1 MKISNETKI
10 GALTIIAI
18 VLLFLGFNFL
28 KGKSLF
34 KSGNYLYAKFPQ
46 SNGLVASN
54 VVTIN
59 GFQAGNVSKISAT
72 KDLKEIDVEVKL
84 NQQYDIPNNSTANIS
99 SNPLGASS
107 LEITLG
113 DSKQMMRSGDTLLT
127 VMTPGF
133 LGQVGSQIR
142 PLAETAKN
150 TLQHIDTVMQ
160 NINQVMDSGS
170 RENVQQI
177 VANLS
182 VVTKNLTQTTELL
195 NKALDL
201 QTGAFAGSIKN
212 INSFTRNLADN
223 NAKFDSVMTNLTVAS
238 SKFAQVDLSTTLNKL
253 NGSMEQLSDILKK
266 ANSTD
271 GSLGALLNDRELY
284 NNFNRTAKSLQT
296 LLDDLRVHPKRYV
309 NISVFGRKDKGNYLE
324 KPLPQDSTQINTDF
338 RKK

>member
-18 VLLFLGFNFL
+18 VMLFLGFNFL

-34 KSGNYLYAKFPQ
+34 KSGFYLYAKFPQ
-46 SNGLVASN
+46 SNGLVSSN

-59 GFQAGNVSKISAT
+59 GFQAGTVSRITAS
-72 KDLKEIDVEVKL
+72 KDLKEISVEVKL
-84 NQQYDIPNNSTANIS
+84 NEAYEIPKNSTANIS
-99 SNPLGASS
+99 SNPLGSSS

-113 DSKQMMRSGDTLLT
+113 DAKEHMQSNDTLVT
-127 VMTPGF
+127 VLTPGL
-133 LGQVGSQIR
+133 LGQVGSQIK
-142 PLAETAKN
+142 PLAETAKS

-160 NINQVMDSGS
+160 NINQVLDSS
-170 RENVQQI
+170 AKSDLQAM

-182 VVTKNLTQTTELL
+182 VVTSNLTQTTALL

-201 QTGAFAGSIKN
+201 QNGAFAGSIKN
-212 INSFTRNLADN
+212 LNSFTENLAAN
-223 NAKFDSVMTNLTVAS
+223 NGKFDSIMGN
-238 SKFAQVDLSTTLNKL
+238 LSTATGNFAKLDLETTLKSL
-253 NGSMEQLSDILKK
+253 NGSMAQLSAIMQK

-271 GSLGALLNDRELY
+271 GSLGALLNDKELY

-309 NISVFGRKDKGNYLE
+309 NISVFGKKDKGGYLE
-324 KPLPQDSTQINTDF
+324 APLAQDSSSADH
-338 RKK
+338 RK

>member
-10 GALTIIAI
+10 GALTIVAI

-34 KSGNYLYAKFPQ
+34 KTGFYLYAKFPQ

-59 GFQAGNVSKISAT
+59 GFQAGSVSKISAS
-72 KDLKEIDVEVKL
+72 KDLKEIEVEVKL
-84 NQQYDIPNNSTANIS
+84 NQEYEIPSNSVANIS
-99 SNPLGASS
+99 SNPLGSS
-107 LEITLG
+107 TLEISLG
-113 DSKQMMRSGDTLLT
+113 DSKEMMRSKDTLLT
-127 VMTPGF
+127 VLTPGL

-160 NINQVMDSGS
+160 NINQVMDSS
-170 RENVQQI
+170 AKEDIREI
-177 VANLS
+177 VGNLS
-182 VVTKNLTQTTELL
+182 VVTKNLTQTTALL

-201 QTGAFAGSIKN
+201 QTGAFAGSVKN
-212 INSFTRNLADN
+212 INSFTENLAAN
-223 NAKFDSVMTNLTVAS
+223 NVKIDSILAHMDVATG
-238 SKFAQVDLSTTLNKL
+238 KFARMDLSTTLDTL
-253 NGSMEQLSDILKK
+253 NSSLAAMSAILRKVNSDKGSI
-266 ANSTD
+266 
-271 GSLGALLNDRELY
+271 GALLNDRELY
-284 NNFNRTAKSLQT
+284 NNFNRTAQSLQT

-309 NISVFGRKDKGNYLE
+309 NISVFGKKDKGNYLE
-324 KPLPQDSTQINTDF
+324 KPLPQDSLPADD

>member
-34 KSGNYLYAKFPQ
+34 KTGYYLYAKFPE

-59 GFQAGNVSKISAT
+59 GFQAGTVSKITAS

-84 NQQYDIPNNSTANIS
+84 NQAYDIPKNSTANIS

-107 LEITLG
+107 LEVNLG
-113 DSKQMMRSGDTLLT
+113 DSKELMKSGDTLMT
-127 VMTPGF
+127 VMTPGL

-160 NINQVMDSGS
+160 NINQVMDSSAKGDI
-170 RENVQQI
+170 QDI

-182 VVTKNLTQTTELL
+182 VVTKNLTETTALL

-212 INSFTRNLADN
+212 INSFTKNLADN
-223 NAKFDSVMTNLTVAS
+223 NGQFDSVMNHLNVATA
-238 SKFAQVDLSTTLNKL
+238 KFAQVDLATTLNKL
-253 NGSMEQLSDILKK
+253 NGSMEQLSAILAK

-271 GSLGALLNDRELY
+271 GSLGALLNDKELY

-309 NISVFGRKDKGNYLE
+309 NISVFGRKDKGNYLV
-324 KPLPQDSTQINTDF
+324 KPLPQDSTHADF
-338 RKK
+338 RNK

>member
-34 KSGNYLYAKFPQ
+34 KTGFYLYAKFPE

-59 GFQAGNVSKISAT
+59 GFQAGTVSKITAS

-84 NQQYDIPNNSTANIS
+84 NQQYDIPDNSTANIA

-113 DSKQMMRSGDTLLT
+113 DAKTLMQSKDTLLT
-127 VMTPGF
+127 VMTPGL

-142 PLAETAKN
+142 PLAESAKN

-160 NINQVMDSGS
+160 NINQVMDSSS
-170 RENVQQI
+170 REHLQQM

-182 VVTKNLTQTTELL
+182 VVTKNLTQTTALL

-212 INSFTRNLADN
+212 INSFTENLAAN
-223 NAKFDSVMTNLTVAS
+223 NAKFDSVMNNLNVATG
-238 SKFAQVDLSTTLNKL
+238 KFAQVDLATTLDKL
-253 NGSMEQLSDILKK
+253 NGSMEQLSDIMKK

-309 NISVFGRKDKGNYLE
+309 NISVFGKKDKGNYLE
-324 KPLPQDSTQINTDF
+324 KPLPQDSLPADF

>member
-34 KSGNYLYAKFPQ
+34 KTGYYLYAKFPE

-59 GFQAGNVSKISAT
+59 GFQAGTVSKISAS

-84 NQQYDIPNNSTANIS
+84 NQAYDIPKNSTANIS

-107 LEITLG
+107 LEVTLG
-113 DSKQMMRSGDTLLT
+113 DSKDLMMSGDTLLT
-127 VMTPGF
+127 VLTPGL
-133 LGQVGSQIR
+133 LGQMGRQIR
-142 PLAETAKN
+142 PLAESAKN

-160 NINQVMDSGS
+160 NINQVMDSSARGDI
-170 RENVQQI
+170 QDI

-182 VVTKNLTQTTELL
+182 VVTKNLTQTTALL

-212 INSFTRNLADN
+212 INSFTKNLADN
-223 NAKFDSVMTNLTVAS
+223 NQQFDSVMNHLNVATA
-238 SKFAQVDLSTTLNKL
+238 KFAQVDLATTLNKL
-253 NGSMEQLSDILKK
+253 NGSMEQLSAILAK

-271 GSLGALLNDRELY
+271 GSLGALLNDKELY

-324 KPLPQDSTQINTDF
+324 KPLPQDSTHADF
-338 RKK
+338 RNR

>member
-18 VLLFLGFNFL
+18 VMLFLGFNFL

-34 KSGNYLYAKFPQ
+34 NGGFYLYAKFPQ

-54 VVTIN
+54 IVTIN
-59 GFQAGNVSKISAT
+59 GFQAGTVSAITAT
-72 KDLKEIDVEVKL
+72 KDLKEIDVEIKL
-84 NQQYDIPNNSTANIS
+84 NQDYTIPSNSTANIS

-107 LEITLG
+107 LEISLG
-113 DSKQMMRSGDTLLT
+113 DSKTFMKTKDTLLT

-160 NINQVMDSGS
+160 NINNVLDSNAQVHMQ
-170 RENVQQI
+170 EM

-182 VVTKNLTQTTELL
+182 TVTKNLTQTTELL

-201 QTGAFAGSIKN
+201 QTGAFAGTIRN
-212 INSFTRNLADN
+212 VNSFTKRLADN
-223 NAKFDSVMTNLTVAS
+223 NGKIDSVMDNLV
-238 SKFAQVDLSTTLNKL
+238 STSHHFSQLDL
-253 NGSMEQLSDILKK
+253 NGAVDQLKASATALSDMLKRL
-266 ANSTD
+266 NSTD
-271 GSLGALLNDRELY
+271 GSLGAMINDKELY
-284 NNFNRTAKSLQT
+284 NNFNRTATSLQT

-324 KPLPQDSTQINTDF
+324 KPLPQDSLPNTM
-338 RKK
+338 RK

>member
-18 VLLFLGFNFL
+18 VMLFLGFNFL

-34 KSGNYLYAKFPQ
+34 KTGYYLYAKFPQ
-46 SNGLVASN
+46 SNGLVSSN

-59 GFQAGNVSKISAT
+59 GFQAGTVSKISAS
-72 KDLKEIDVEVKL
+72 KDLKEINVEVKL
-84 NQQYDIPNNSTANIS
+84 NQAYDIPDNSTANIS

-107 LEITLG
+107 LEVTLG
-113 DSKQMMRSGDTLLT
+113 DSKNMMRSGDTLLT
-127 VMTPGF
+127 VLTPGF

-160 NINQVMDSGS
+160 NINQVMDANAK
-170 RENVQQI
+170 EDIQQI

-182 VVTKNLTQTTELL
+182 VVTKNLTETTALL

-201 QTGAFAGSIKN
+201 QTGAFAGSVSN
-212 INSFTRNLADN
+212 INSFTKNLADN
-223 NAKFDSVMTNLTVAS
+223 NQKVDSVLDHLNVATD
-238 SKFAQVDLSTTLNKL
+238 KLAQMDLKTTLDKL
-253 NGSMEQLSDILKK
+253 NGSMDAFAAILEK

-284 NNFNRTAKSLQT
+284 NNFNRTAMSLQT

-309 NISVFGRKDKGNYLE
+309 NISVFGKKDKGNYLE
-324 KPLPQDSTQINTDF
+324 KPLPQDSTSADS
-338 RKK
+338 RK

>member
-34 KSGNYLYAKFPQ
+34 KSGYYLYAKFPE

-59 GFQAGNVSKISAT
+59 GFQAGTVSKISAS

-84 NQQYDIPNNSTANIS
+84 NQEYEIPDNSTANIS

-113 DSKQMMRSGDTLLT
+113 DSKTLMKSKDTLLT
-127 VMTPGF
+127 VMTPGL

-160 NINQVMDSGS
+160 NINQVMDSS
-170 RENVQQI
+170 SKEHLQEM

-182 VVTKNLTQTTELL
+182 VVTKNLTQTTALL

-212 INSFTRNLADN
+212 INSFTQNLADN
-223 NAKFDSVMTNLTVAS
+223 NAKLDSVMNNLSVATG
-238 SKFAQVDLSTTLNKL
+238 KLAQVDLATTLDKL
-253 NGSMEQLSDILKK
+253 NSSMEQLSGIMKK

-309 NISVFGRKDKGNYLE
+309 NISIFGKKDKGNYLE
-324 KPLPQDSTQINTDF
+324 KPLPQDSLPADF
-338 RKK
+338 RK